1 MANKKK
7 PKPRKV
13 TPLGPSKAER
23 EQSAAR
29 VTKVIQNMLK
39 PPETVLSHLTRVGAE
54 FWVAPMGVDSEG
66 KHYARPCL
74 VVPYDDL
81 ISKEL
86 AHISSGPDG
95 YSAEDKAASSA
106 SARDVL
112 AEMGVPGM
120 PVGKQN
126 GKASH
131 LASLTDFRDRIKQ
144 TRDSLEKVQ
153 GLKKEE
159 PLREDGAID
168 DDEYPIIGECPS

>member
-1 MANKKK
+1 MAKKK

-54 FWVAPMGVDSEG
+54 FWVAPFGIDSEG
-66 KHYARPCL
+66 KQYARPCL
-74 VVPYDDL
+74 VVPYDEL
-81 ISKEL
+81 VCKEL
-86 AHISSGPDG
+86 AHISSGDEG

-112 AEMGVPGM
+112 AEMGLPGVPTGRQAGN
-120 PVGKQN
+120 PN
-126 GKASH
+126 TH
-131 LASLTDFRDRIKQ
+131 LASLTDFRERIKQ
-144 TRDSLEKVQ
+144 TRDNLEKVQ
-153 GLKKEE
+153 GLHQE
-159 PLREDGAID
+159 PTKEDGEID